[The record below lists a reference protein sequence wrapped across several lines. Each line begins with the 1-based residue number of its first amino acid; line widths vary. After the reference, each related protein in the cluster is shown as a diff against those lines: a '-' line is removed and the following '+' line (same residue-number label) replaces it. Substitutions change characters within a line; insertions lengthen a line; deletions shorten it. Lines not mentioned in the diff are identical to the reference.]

1 VRGPG
6 SRGTVVTPFLPVL
19 AAIALNP
26 LVALLQPGDLA
37 VATER
42 ARAVADLERAVGI
55 FVEQDV
61 AAWLAARPTLSTAA
75 AVLYLFAHLPAA
87 IGALVWVRLERPDH
101 FTPARALFVGT
112 QLLLVAGY
120 VLLPTAPPRLV
131 AELGFS
137 DTLTGAL
144 GAGGSD
150 LAHSLQT
157 PWAAFP
163 SGHVAWAL
171 VAGGLVA
178 ALARPWWIR
187 ALGALYPLMVVVLVV
202 ATAHHFLL
210 DAVGAAVVVALAAAV
225 TRAALGRS
233 AARPALG

>member
-75 AVLYLFAHLPAA
+75 A
-87 IGALVWVRLERPDH
+87 
-101 FTPARALFVGT
+101 
-112 QLLLVAGY
+112 
-120 VLLPTAPPRLV
+120 
-131 AELGFS
+131 
-137 DTLTGAL
+137 
-144 GAGGSD
+144 
-150 LAHSLQT
+150 
-157 PWAAFP
+157 
-163 SGHVAWAL
+163 
-171 VAGGLVA
+171 
-178 ALARPWWIR
+178 
-187 ALGALYPLMVVVLVV
+187 
-202 ATAHHFLL
+202 
-210 DAVGAAVVVALAAAV
+210 
-225 TRAALGRS
+225 GRC
-233 AARPALG
+233 AKR